1 MSHLIATIVH
11 TALAADVSLF
21 KIINAHHTP
30 FLDGFFTCVSYLGN
44 GWLIIPLFLAF
55 AVWRAP
61 KSRRSRTII
70 FVTVV
75 LLISGLSN
83 SVVKELADRRRPS
96 AYFVSPETNKQVEK
110 GRSYEVHVV
119 QDKLYN
125 HSFPSGHAGTAFTIA
140 ALLVLIFGTQF
151 WPAFLVA
158 AFVGYS
164 RVYMGVHFPLDT
176 LVGGGMGSGITFA
189 VWYGLAKIAPWRQET

>member
-1 MSHLIATIVH
+1 MLQFVATIAH

-44 GWLIIPLFLAF
+44 GWIIIPLFLAF
-55 AVWRAP
+55 AVWCTP
-61 KSRRSRTII
+61 KNRRSRTII
-70 FVTVV
+70 FTTVV

-83 SVVKELADRRRPS
+83 SAVKELADRRRPS
-96 AYFVSPETNKQVEK
+96 AYFVSPEINQQVEK
-110 GRSYEVHVV
+110 RRSYEVHVV
-119 QDKLYN
+119 QDKLYK
-125 HSFPSGHAGTAFTIA
+125 HSFPSGHAGTAFTLA

-164 RVYMGVHFPLDT
+164 RVYMGVHFPFDI
-176 LVGGGMGSGITFA
+176 LVGGFMGSGITFA
-189 VWYGLAKIAPWRQET
+189 VWYGLAKIAPRRQET